1 MESSGMQ
8 YNLPIQLSGTNPH
21 EGQAMRKVIQTGV
34 LLAAVVG
41 VPLAARPYRSEADLH
56 LRLVKSVPAKD
67 SVLAEP
73 PTHVMLWFSQEPQT
87 RLSAITLRGPGGVTV
102 AMGPVTQ
109 CPTEKELLF
118 AKVDGPMPAGAYTVA
133 WRTASSDGHVIR
145 GEVAFRVR

>member
-1 MESSGMQ
+1 MRHKV
-8 YNLPIQLSGTNPH
+8 PIELTETNPNQ
-21 EGQAMRKVIQTGV
+21 GQAMRKLIQTGM

-41 VPLAARPYRSEADLH
+41 VSMAAKPAEPVAELH
-56 LRLVKSVPAKD
+56 LRLVKSTPAKD
-67 SVLAEP
+67 SILAAA

-87 RLSAITLRGPGGVTV
+87 RLSSITLTGPNGTTV
-102 AMGPVTQ
+102 ALGPLTQ

-118 AKVDGPMPAGAYTVA
+118 AKIDGAVPAGAYTIT